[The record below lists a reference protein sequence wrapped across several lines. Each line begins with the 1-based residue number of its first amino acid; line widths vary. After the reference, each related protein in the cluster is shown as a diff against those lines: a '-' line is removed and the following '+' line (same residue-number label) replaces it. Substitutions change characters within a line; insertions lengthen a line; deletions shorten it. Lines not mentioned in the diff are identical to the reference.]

1 MREAKRIAASLLSP
15 GNPRALLF
23 LQLLLVLPCVVIVT
37 LLFSIPRAYKPSKP
51 GLISQRFAAIN
62 AELSTVAVPAA
73 AGGGADGDGGG
84 GAATAGNA
92 AAAAAAALAAK
103 QQEPVRAMDV
113 HVAVTDT
120 KATKAE
126 AARKQAQAEQARKAR
141 LSALVRGKTSC
152 GCFQTISGPGGAFHV
167 MCTCNLL
174 CWDGRQ
180 LIAQTAN
187 PEAPIPC
194 NQLTSDVSP
203 DAPMVA
209 LNCQARINGQHPLD
223 LVRKAGE
230 FRPIA
235 SRPSDWIST
244 RKGPVAWRLGRSF
257 IQRMEAGTEDV
268 SAFVARFFPILLVNK
283 ATVPALL
290 PPVHRFVFPRDSY
303 YRAVLKGLGPDG
315 FQVGVLE
322 QLLGAAFESSSG
334 GSNGSAGGAAA
345 GGVGGRA
352 GSRDWERANLLD
364 PQEPTVQGQDGG
376 EGAEGV
382 RVEDEEGRKVEFEG
396 QWAAAT
402 EDAPMCFEHVVLP
415 GVLDGVIYPLGR
427 IQAEI
432 FLQKV
437 DAKLGISAANAAAAA
452 AAAAADDD
460 PTAPASAAAPA
471 SSASAEPAAD
481 ATGAA
486 AVSAPTASHV
496 VFVRQADAAVRSI
509 VPDTLETL
517 IKNLQTNLSFTVTEA
532 AMRDTSFSRSYSAI
546 RSADII
552 LGLHG
557 EQLATAAAFA
567 TRETPV
573 IEIMPFHVY
582 SPRFESLVLS
592 SSLPYFQHQCH
603 PGPFWPFNPAAADAA
618 KRPPATA
625 SQGLPAAVINEI
637 RTWAEADVA
646 FLNVTVADCFVE
658 SITGA
663 GGVAALGCRKHF
675 LKDRPVR
682 LWEEDIAG
690 ISLLVSLARN
700 ISQAA
705 ATGKSIVQAAH
716 SSSSSSSSSS
726 AGAVEHLSASGESA
740 VGAMMHGELEG
751 ACVGRGLDLGYCRQ
765 DFVQLPLGS
774 GEVVLTS
781 ARGGGSGG
789 ASGGVGDAAAA
800 GAAAGAV
807 NGTECVVARKCWS
820 SEGWVQAR

>member
-1 MREAKRIAASLLSP
+1 MREAKRIAASLLPP
-15 GNPRALLF
+15 GNPRALLL
-23 LQLLLVLPCVVIVT
+23 LQLLLVLPCVIIVT
-37 LLFSIPRAYKPSKP
+37 LLFSVPRAYKPSKP

-62 AELSTVAVPAA
+62 AELATVTVPAA

-84 GAATAGNA
+84 GAAAAGNA
-92 AAAAAAALAAK
+92 AAAAAVALAAK

-120 KATKAE
+120 KATRAE

-167 MCTCNLL
+167 MCTCSLL

-180 LIAQTAN
+180 LIAQTAD

-194 NQLTSDVSP
+194 NQLTSHVSP

-268 SAFVARFFPILLVNK
+268 SAFVARFFPILLVNN

-322 QLLGAAFESSSG
+322 QLLGAAFESSEG
-334 GSNGSAGGAAA
+334 GKNGSAGGAAA

-364 PQEPTVQGQDGG
+364 PQEPTLQGQDGG
-376 EGAEGV
+376 EGAG
-382 RVEDEEGRKVEFEG
+382 VEDEEGRQVEFEG
-396 QWAAAT
+396 QWGAAT

-432 FLQKV
+432 FLHKV
-437 DAKLGISAANAAAAA
+437 DAKLGLSSAAKADA
-452 AAAAADDD
+452 AAAAADADAD
-460 PTAPASAAAPA
+460 ATAPASAAAPA

-567 TRETPV
+567 SRETPV

-658 SITGA
+658 SITGV

-682 LWEEDIAG
+682 LWEEDVAG

-700 ISQAA
+700 LSQAA
-705 ATGKSIVQAAH
+705 ATGRSIIHAVD
-716 SSSSSSSSSS
+716 SSSSSS
-726 AGAVEHLSASGESA
+726 AGAVHHLSASGESA
-740 VGAMMHGELEG
+740 VGAIMHGELEE
-751 ACVGRGLDLGYCRQ
+751 ACMGRGLDLGYCRQ

-781 ARGGGSGG
+781 ARGGGSGD
-789 ASGGVGDAAAA
+789 ASGGVG
-800 GAAAGAV
+800 GAADAGGAV

>member
-1 MREAKRIAASLLSP
+1 MREAKRLAASLLSP
-15 GNPRALLF
+15 GNPRSLLF
-23 LQLLLVLPCVVIVT
+23 LQLLLVLPCVIIVT

-62 AELSTVAVPAA
+62 AELATVAVPAA
-73 AGGGADGDGGG
+73 AAGGADGDGGG
-84 GAATAGNA
+84 GAAAAGNA

-167 MCTCNLL
+167 MCTCKLL

-203 DAPMVA
+203 DAPIVA
-209 LNCQARINGQHPLD
+209 LHCQAKINGQDPLD

-235 SRPSDWIST
+235 TRPADWIST

-268 SAFVARFFPILLVNK
+268 SAFVARFFPILLVNN

-322 QLLGAAFESSSG
+322 QLLGAAFESSERGKNS
-334 GSNGSAGGAAA
+334 SAGGAAA
-345 GGVGGRA
+345 GGAGGRA

-364 PQEPTVQGQDGG
+364 PQEPTVQGQEGG
-376 EGAEGV
+376 EGA

-396 QWAAAT
+396 QWGAAT

-432 FLQKV
+432 FLHK
-437 DAKLGISAANAAAAA
+437 
-452 AAAAADDD
+452 
-460 PTAPASAAAPA
+460 
-471 SSASAEPAAD
+471 
-481 ATGAA
+481 
-486 AVSAPTASHV
+486 
-496 VFVRQADAAVRSI
+496 
-509 VPDTLETL
+509 
-517 IKNLQTNLSFTVTEA
+517 TNLSFTVTEA

-592 SSLPYFQHQCH
+592 SGLPYFQHQCH

-625 SQGLPAAVINEI
+625 TQGLPAAVINEI

-705 ATGKSIVQAAH
+705 TTGKSIVHAAD
-716 SSSSSSSSSS
+716 SSASSSSSSS
-726 AGAVEHLSASGESA
+726 AAGSAQHLSASGESA
-740 VGAMMHGELEG
+740 VGAMMDGELEG

-765 DFVQLPLGS
+765 DFVQLPWGS

-781 ARGGGSGG
+781 ARGVGSGDAG
-789 ASGGVGDAAAA
+789 GGV
-800 GAAAGAV
+800 GAAAGAGAAAADTV
-807 NGTECVVARKCWS
+807 NGSECVVARKCWNL
-820 SEGWVQAR
+820 EGWVQAR